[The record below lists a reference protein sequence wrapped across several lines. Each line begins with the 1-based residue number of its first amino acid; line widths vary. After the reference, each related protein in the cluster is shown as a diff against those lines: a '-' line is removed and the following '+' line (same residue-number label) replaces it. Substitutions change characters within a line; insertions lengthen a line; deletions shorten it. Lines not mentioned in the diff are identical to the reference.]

1 MAAHHLS
8 GLAMID
14 DSVDAESETEAQR
27 ERESEN
33 DEESSAAEEYSV
45 RNSVDD
51 ILI

>member
-1 MAAHHLS
+1 MAPNLS
-8 GLAMID
+8 GFAMID
-14 DSVDAESETEAQR
+14 DFIDDSETEAQK

-33 DEESSAAEEYSV
+33 EEESSAAEEYSV

>member
-1 MAAHHLS
+1 
-8 GLAMID
+8 MID

-27 ERESEN
+27 EREMSEN